1 MSLGRGPG
9 AVLHQPPVQLPG
21 AEPRP
26 PAATPP
32 HPAAAHV
39 PGLLLPALLQV
50 HTQQSAQQKVG
61 HLSVKIITDGRFGQ
75 QRSLKPPVSFDL
87 IFADKRPNVHVY
99 LLCFHANLVV
109 SLNKFFVDVQVGV
122 GGGPSRG
129 LLRAL

>member
-9 AVLHQPPVQLPG
+9 AVLHEPPVQLPS

-50 HTQQSAQQKVG
+50 HTQQSAQQKLG
-61 HLSVKIITDGRFGQ
+61 RLSVKIITDGWFGQ
-75 QRSLKPPVSFDL
+75 QRSLKPPVSYDL
-87 IFADKRPNVHVY
+87 IFAAKRPNIYVC

-109 SLNKFFVDVQVGV
+109 SLNKFFLAAKAAQ
-122 GGGPSRG
+122 
-129 LLRAL
+129 